1 MEITKSID
9 HRLLLELRA
18 ERETREAILDAAQAG
33 ADSVVLEA
41 IASDPIPVEAVVFS
55 TLEEEVHVDRAAQRR
70 AVGRSPRSFLGYR
83 G

>member
-1 MEITKSID
+1 MEITKSTD

-18 ERETREAILDAAQAG
+18 ERETREAIIDAAQAG

-55 TLEEEVHVDRAAQRR
+55 TLEEEGHVDRAAQRR
-70 AVGRSPRSFLGYR
+70 AVGRSS
-83 G
+83 